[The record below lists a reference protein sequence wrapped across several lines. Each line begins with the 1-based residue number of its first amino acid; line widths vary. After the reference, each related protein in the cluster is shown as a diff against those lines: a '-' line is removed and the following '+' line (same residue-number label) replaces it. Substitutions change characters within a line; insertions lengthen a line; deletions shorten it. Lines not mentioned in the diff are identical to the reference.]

1 MPVRSDATTL
11 VGTYDGHGP
20 QAWTDLSPHSMFKDP
35 NILIPAAEMTLHSED
50 QDRQD
55 LYLRERKVIYTETVL
70 NVTYKYLL
78 NLVFY
83 QHAAAGA
90 LTVTA
95 TVGKLIGEDGALAA
109 AADTHTTIAG
119 VSLGKYFTVG
129 VDSFGETAIG
139 PYGVSSLAADAFV
152 ATTISVGDGVW
163 LVRSGTV
170 VVDCQA
176 GIAAG
181 TEVKAHGS
189 VGEVQATAGAAD
201 VPALLLGTSR
211 VTSGGAALG
220 LVDLRIPERLPP
232 IS

>member
-11 VGTYDGHGP
+11 VGIYDGHGP
-20 QAWTDLSPHSMFKDP
+20 QAWTDLNPHSMFKDP
-35 NILIPAAEMTLHSED
+35 NIIIPAAEMTLHSED

-83 QHAAAGA
+83 QHPAGALA

-95 TVGKLIGEDGALAA
+95 TVGKLIGEDGVVTAA
-109 AADTHTTIAG
+109 GDTHSTIAG

-129 VDSFGETAIG
+129 VDSFGEAAVG
-139 PYGVSSLAADAFV
+139 PYGESSLSADAFV
-152 ATTISVGDGVW
+152 KTTIAAGDGVW
-163 LVRSGTV
+163 LVGSGTV
-170 VVDCQA
+170 VIDCA
-176 GIAAG
+176 GAITADV
-181 TEVKAHGS
+181 EVISATG
-189 VGEVQATAGAAD
+189 GEVATGGGAD
-201 VPALLLGTSR
+201 GTLVLGTCR
-211 VTSGGAALG
+211 VDPGGAALG
-220 LVDLRIPERLPP
+220 LIDLRLPERLPP

>member
-11 VGTYDGHGP
+11 VGKYDGHGP

-35 NILIPAAEMTLHSED
+35 NIIIPAGEMTLHSED

-83 QHAAAGA
+83 QHPAGALA

-95 TVGKLIGEDGALAA
+95 TVGKLIGEDGVVTA
-109 AADTHTTIAG
+109 AADTHTTVAG

-129 VDSFGETAIG
+129 VDSFGEAAVG
-139 PYGVSSLAADAFV
+139 PYGESSLSADAFV
-152 ATTISVGDGVW
+152 KTTIAAGDGVW
-163 LVRSGTV
+163 LIRSGTA
-170 VVDCQA
+170 VVDCSA

-181 TEVKAHGS
+181 VEVKANTG
-189 VGEVQATAGAAD
+189 GKVQATAGAAD
-201 VPALLLGTSR
+201 VPSLLMGTSR

-232 IS
+232 VS

>member
-95 TVGKLIGEDGALAA
+95 TVGKLIGEDGVVSAA
-109 AADTHTTIAG
+109 GDTHSTIAG

-163 LVRSGTV
+163 LVGSGTV
-170 VVDCQA
+170 VIDCAGAIAVD
-176 GIAAG
+176 
-181 TEVKAHGS
+181 TEVIS
-189 VGEVQATAGAAD
+189 ATGGLVATGGGAD
-201 VPALLLGTSR
+201 GTLVLGTTK
-211 VTSGGAALG
+211 VIVSGAGLG
-220 LVDLRIPERLPP
+220 LVDLRLPERLPP

>member
-1 MPVRSDATTL
+1 
-11 VGTYDGHGP
+11 
-20 QAWTDLSPHSMFKDP
+20 MFKDP

-90 LTVTA
+90 LTVSA
-95 TVGKLIGEDGALAA
+95 TTGKLIGEDGVVSAA
-109 AADTHTTIAG
+109 GDTHSTIAG

-163 LVRSGTV
+163 LVGSGTV
-170 VVDCQA
+170 VIDCAGAIAVD
-176 GIAAG
+176 
-181 TEVKAHGS
+181 TEVIS
-189 VGEVQATAGAAD
+189 ATGGLVATGGGAD
-201 VPALLLGTSR
+201 GTLVLGTTK
-211 VTSGGAALG
+211 VIVSGAGLG
-220 LVDLRIPERLPP
+220 LVDLRLPERLPP